1 MHDPFTPPPGVSVHA
16 SDGWAFRPAAAAQVH
31 VGGSA
36 AHVSMLADS
45 GGLSVVCASAA
56 GSVRRCDLRAG
67 GPFEELYN
75 SPNVSSLAAHASA
88 AVVAAGSRQQRLK
101 IYDLNNRTRF
111 TVKAHSDFWGSRL
124 GAVSCLRFH
133 PAQPLLAVGAT
144 SDHLSVFSYG
154 PASFNRKIDVRE

>member
-1 MHDPFTPPPGVSVHA
+1 MCALCADPAGGALVGVGCADGWVRVFDRRDSPSPPPGVSVHA

-67 GPFEELYN
+67 GPFEEQATVRMCRR
-75 SPNVSSLAAHASA
+75 SP
-88 AVVAAGSRQQRLK
+88 
-101 IYDLNNRTRF
+101 RTRRPP
-111 TVKAHSDFWGSRL
+111 SSRR
-124 GAVSCLRFH
+124 GRASSASRST
-133 PAQPLLAVGAT
+133 T
-144 SDHLSVFSYG
+144 STTAR
-154 PASFNRKIDVRE
+154 ASR